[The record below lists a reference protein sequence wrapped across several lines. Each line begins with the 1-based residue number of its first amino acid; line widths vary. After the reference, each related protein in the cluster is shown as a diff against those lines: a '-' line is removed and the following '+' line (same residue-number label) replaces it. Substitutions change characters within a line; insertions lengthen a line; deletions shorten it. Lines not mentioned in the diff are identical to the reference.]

1 MKNLLIN
8 KDYSVTTSS
17 YKINLNAED
26 TIDINYLNMIANQLS
41 IEEIKT
47 VNDYFSKFKF
57 CINASE
63 ASKFLSNKNKKD
75 YLIYLKAQISKI
87 IKFDTD
93 YFDKVFKAREQLLSN
108 LVPVDN
114 YDLPKYKHNS
124 ATGRSKIVGGTN
136 FMTMKKNVR
145 KNLTYKNFK
154 VFEIDFKSC
163 EPYFY
168 LLSKNKINS
177 IESDIYDTIKNKLNL
192 KIEDRKILK
201 QTVLSI
207 LYGAGYETIKRISKI
222 DKKDYNNLKNYFE
235 IDQFEKKLINQN
247 NDLGFILNYYNRPV
261 VVKSERSILNYWVQ
275 SSVADFCYLAFNDFV
290 FNNEVNFHAIIH
302 DAIICSSKRKI
313 NISHLKCPISNLKI
327 PVSFSFLSS

>member
-1 MKNLLIN
+1 
-8 KDYSVTTSS
+8 
-17 YKINLNAED
+17 
-26 TIDINYLNMIANQLS
+26 
-41 IEEIKT
+41 
-47 VNDYFSKFKF
+47 
-57 CINASE
+57 
-63 ASKFLSNKNKKD
+63 
-75 YLIYLKAQISKI
+75 
-87 IKFDTD
+87 
-93 YFDKVFKAREQLLSN
+93 
-108 LVPVDN
+108 
-114 YDLPKYKHNS
+114 
-124 ATGRSKIVGGTN
+124 
-136 FMTMKKNVR
+136 MTMKKNVR

>member
-1 MKNLLIN
+1 MTYYL
-8 KDYSVTTSS
+8 S

-154 VFEIDFKSC
+154 VFEARTK
-163 EPYFY
+163 
-168 LLSKNKINS
+168 
-177 IESDIYDTIKNKLNL
+177 
-192 KIEDRKILK
+192 
-201 QTVLSI
+201 
-207 LYGAGYETIKRISKI
+207 
-222 DKKDYNNLKNYFE
+222 
-235 IDQFEKKLINQN
+235 
-247 NDLGFILNYYNRPV
+247 
-261 VVKSERSILNYWVQ
+261 
-275 SSVADFCYLAFNDFV
+275 
-290 FNNEVNFHAIIH
+290 
-302 DAIICSSKRKI
+302 
-313 NISHLKCPISNLKI
+313 
-327 PVSFSFLSS
+327 